1 MGQTALRI
9 PAEFRTGQRDPAAV
23 AFSTQRPSLPKSIL
37 SRMPTSSQYAVRGG
51 LPEIVIDSGGLLVV
65 TAEQS
70 QGGQAR
76 EYGTE
81 SN

>member
-1 MGQTALRI
+1 
-9 PAEFRTGQRDPAAV
+9 
-23 AFSTQRPSLPKSIL
+23 
-37 SRMPTSSQYAVRGG
+37 MPTSSQYAVRGG